1 MKTIGDNLSVP
12 IVERNKKKQNKS
24 DPLKIRDKFS
34 NEGKSSTVTLVVKD
48 YKVKDG
54 LSNKIC
60 TDEVG
65 FDIQSPSYVIKG
77 PLGKGLY
84 LKPAG
89 VHVAFTAGTG
99 ILPFIDLVA
108 HLIRANLDQLNINP
122 KNNMNSLG
130 KKHK

>member
-12 IVERNKKKQNKS
+12 IVERNKKKQNES
-24 DPLKIRDKFS
+24 DPLKIREKFS

-65 FDIQSPSYVIKG
+65 FDI
-77 PLGKGLY
+77 
-84 LKPAG
+84 
-89 VHVAFTAGTG
+89 
-99 ILPFIDLVA
+99 
-108 HLIRANLDQLNINP
+108 
-122 KNNMNSLG
+122 
-130 KKHK
+130 